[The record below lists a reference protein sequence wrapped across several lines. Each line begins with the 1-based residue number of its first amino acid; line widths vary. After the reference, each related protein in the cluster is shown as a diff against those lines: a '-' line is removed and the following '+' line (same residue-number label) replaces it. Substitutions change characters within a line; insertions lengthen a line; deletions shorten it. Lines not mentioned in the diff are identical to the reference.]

1 MSPVPETTLIPTYA
15 ADGARLRNLSL
26 PAVEHLLSINDVIV
40 RRDKAGNIKR
50 AQFIEVLTPGPQKEN
65 GSLVG
70 QTYSYLQNLPSG
82 HRAWRFSEL
91 LCSESKEQLSAEGLE
106 KEDIERFLMATF
118 RAVPLS
124 CMSAVAS
131 PGPEIKAKAK
141 TAKSPKVVSI
151 GEFER
156 KRKTIRLLARASYR
170 GPKLRPIEFDSQ
182 RRAA

>member
-1 MSPVPETTLIPTYA
+1 MPETTLIPTYA

-124 CMSAVAS
+124 CMSAA
-131 PGPEIKAKAK
+131 
-141 TAKSPKVVSI
+141 PKVVSI

-156 KRKTIRLLARASYR
+156 ERKTIRLLARASYR